1 MVRTRAQRRKEKE
14 EAKKKAQEEA
24 AAAQSSSSTV
34 TLDSKLDSLL
44 EKKLEE
50 KIDEI
55 VEKILEKKKS
65 GKNKRR
71 QKVSVA
77 MPSND
82 SDFSD
87 DSDSSSESESSDSSS
102 VVSSSSWKK
111 VKVDWALLPVFDPK
125 EGFEDWERQWGDFM
139 KEELR
144 RSRFGSSGQWKRM
157 VWMGMYKAAKND
169 SRFKSHLKRFFHA
182 GLKHKEVL
190 RRVKEEYL
198 SNLLVRQLAVE
209 EKVKEFPYDTN
220 RRSAAGEVLKPKI
233 KFGFKTLRRRLSNL
247 EVEAMGVQRPIEDT
261 TKPTMIFHAL
271 DSDQKNI
278 LITAIRAQKGEML
291 LDLNLLSWD
300 DIHPH
305 LDWFA
310 AIEEKEK
317 GGEGGREKAGRSSN
331 PKGGYR
337 GNDHGRQRE
346 NGNTRESSEQGS
358 SGSSGQGG
366 QHPVYYTC
374 RRKHEGECWAKKKN
388 IECKD
393 CGEKGHYADAPTCKK
408 KGGSSSSSGGGK
420 GD

>member
-24 AAAQSSSSTV
+24 AAAQSSSSAV

-77 MPSND
+77 VPSND
-82 SDFSD
+82 SDSSD

-144 RSRFGSSGQWKRM
+144 RSRFGSSGQWKR
-157 VWMGMYKAAKND
+157 VVRMGMYKAAKND
-169 SRFKSHLKRFFHA
+169 SRFKSHLKRFFRA

-261 TKPTMIFHAL
+261 AKPTMIFHAL

-291 LDLNLLSWD
+291 LDLNSLL
-300 DIHPH
+300 
-305 LDWFA
+305 
-310 AIEEKEK
+310 
-317 GGEGGREKAGRSSN
+317 
-331 PKGGYR
+331 
-337 GNDHGRQRE
+337 
-346 NGNTRESSEQGS
+346 
-358 SGSSGQGG
+358 
-366 QHPVYYTC
+366 
-374 RRKHEGECWAKKKN
+374 
-388 IECKD
+388 
-393 CGEKGHYADAPTCKK
+393 
-408 KGGSSSSSGGGK
+408 
-420 GD
+420 